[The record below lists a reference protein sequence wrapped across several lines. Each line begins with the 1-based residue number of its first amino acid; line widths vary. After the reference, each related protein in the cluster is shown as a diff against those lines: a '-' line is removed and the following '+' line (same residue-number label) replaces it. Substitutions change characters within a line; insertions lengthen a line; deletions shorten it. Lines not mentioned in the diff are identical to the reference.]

1 VLVTCPSCGSPA
13 PDGSRFC
20 PSCGHTLVSRPDE
33 RRIATVV
40 FADLVGFTTF
50 SETADPEHV
59 KEIVDRCFERLAADV
74 NAYGGQVDKIVGDA
88 IVALFGAPVAH
99 EDDAERAVRAALQM
113 QSTLAEL
120 RSLHQV
126 GAEMRVG
133 VNTGEV
139 LVGALRAGGDYTAM
153 GDVVNTASRL
163 QTAAHPGQVLVGPAT
178 HGATDGR
185 VRYEPMGSIVVKGR
199 EEPVEAW
206 RALEPVAPPGQRPSR
221 RRSPLVGRDAEV
233 DVLRTLLRTT
243 IERRRAQLVL
253 LAGEAGVGKTR
264 LARELGKI
272 ARDEHG
278 ATVLLGHCAPY
289 GEANVWFPVAEALRK
304 ACDIDDEDS
313 AETVRAKCRQA
324 AAAAIGVAERA
335 PEVDRVVE
343 GLLYVMGQSRPGPGV
358 DPTRARDEAIRSV
371 QTFLEQLTT
380 DRPLVLL
387 LADLHWADDL
397 VLEFVDRLMARF
409 RTLPFLL
416 AATTRPEL
424 EDRWTPRPGRHNA
437 VFVNLDPLEA
447 DTGAQLARALLGAD
461 ADDELVAM
469 VVERSGGNPFFIE
482 ELVAVVSESEPETTG
497 NGDGHLPGTLRGLIA
512 ARIDALDADERSTL
526 EDCAVIGSN
535 GPIELVAALAAARA
549 GGGEPELAGLA
560 SRDLLEVERNEY
572 HFKTELVREV
582 AYSTLTKAERARRHA
597 ALSHHL
603 AARATK
609 TGRIEEALD
618 ELAYH
623 YGAAA
628 ELIAELGTVEGVP
641 ADLGEKAVSF
651 LEQAAERA
659 ALQETWPVAK
669 RLLSMALDVLGD
681 GEGERRLRLLL
692 YRARAR
698 TELRE
703 LFSAR
708 ADLDAA
714 IALAEPRG
722 DTNALARALIIRGDI
737 ELKENDLAGSVATL
751 AEAVERWRELD
762 DPGGLGDALRT
773 QGMTDLFRG
782 ELDAAA
788 KAICEALDCFR
799 SVDDRRGEAAALQN
813 LAWIAFYRGE
823 LAEAE
828 ARLNESAG
836 AFAEVGDWG
845 GLGWALGLLAWV
857 RFNQGNLDEAERLAT
872 DVLEE
877 SRDIDNRWASAI
889 MQVLLANVALW
900 RGSSHS
906 AVERAE
912 AAGELFRDMDDAWGI
927 VQSLAP
933 RSRALACL
941 GRFAEADQTVD
952 EMSVVVPRVPD
963 TTIREFPLTCRISI
977 AVQTGA
983 ADALAI
989 SSGSEDT
996 ITGSD
1001 NVYAERVTI
1010 HALATLQAGDA
1021 RAAVSA
1027 LEAVRATTT
1036 QEGPAVAAGA
1046 ALALAYDACGRAEE
1060 SLAICDELGDHAVT
1074 YLDHLQLALARGF
1087 AQVQVGD
1094 TAGAE
1099 QCFWRGL
1106 EIADRTESRLDQAIA
1121 RLARARAWAA
1131 MGRTDAGDAEHEAT
1145 ARLEALGIDAAGWDV
1160 AFRMATAGSA

>member
-1 VLVTCPSCGSPA
+1 M
-13 PDGSRFC
+13 
-20 PSCGHTLVSRPDE
+20 
-33 RRIATVV
+33 

-59 KEIVDRCFERLAADV
+59 KNLVDRCFERLAADV

-113 QSTLAEL
+113 QRTLAEL
-120 RSLHQV
+120 RSLHQI

-163 QTAAHPGQVLVGPAT
+163 QTAARPGQVLVGPAT
-178 HGATDGR
+178 HDATQGQ
-185 VRYEPMGSIVVKGR
+185 VRYDPMGSIVVKGR
-199 EEPVEAW
+199 EEPVAAW
-206 RALEPVAPPGQRPSR
+206 VALEPVAPPGQRPFR
-221 RRSPLVGRDAEV
+221 TRSPLVGRGAEV
-233 DVLRTLLRTT
+233 DMLRTVLRTTV
-243 IERRRAQLVL
+243 ERRRAQLVL

-264 LARELGKI
+264 LARELGNI
-272 ARDEHG
+272 AHDEYG

-304 ACDIDDEDS
+304 ACGIDDQDS
-313 AETVRAKCRQA
+313 AETVRDKCREA
-324 AAAAIGVAERA
+324 AAAATGVADIA

-343 GLLYVMGQSRPGPGV
+343 GLLYIMGQSRPGAGV

-371 QTFLEQLTT
+371 QTFLEHLAA
-380 DRPLVLL
+380 DRPLVLGF
-387 LADLHWADDL
+387 ADLHWADDL
-397 VLEFVDRLMARF
+397 VLELVDRLMARF

-416 AATTRPEL
+416 VATTRPEL
-424 EDRWTPRPGRHNA
+424 EERWTPRPGRHNA
-437 VFVNLDPLEA
+437 VFVNLDPLAA
-447 DTGAQLARALLGAD
+447 DTGAQLARTLLGAD

-497 NGDGHLPGTLRGLIA
+497 NGDGQLPGTLRGLIA

-526 EDCAVIGSN
+526 EDCAVIGFT
-535 GPIELVAALAAARA
+535 GPIELVAALSEAR
-549 GGGEPELAGLA
+549 GGGEPHLTGLE
-560 SRDLLEVERNEY
+560 SRDLLEVEHNEY
-572 HFKTELVREV
+572 QFKTDLVREV
-582 AYSTLTKAERARRHA
+582 AYSTLTKAGRARRHA

-609 TGRIEEALD
+609 TGRIEEVLD
-618 ELAYH
+618 ELAHH

-641 ADLGEKAVSF
+641 ADLGQKAVSF

-669 RLLSMALDVLGD
+669 RLLSMALDVLD
-681 GEGERRLRLLL
+681 DTEPERRLRLLL

-703 LFSAR
+703 LYSAR
-708 ADLDAA
+708 ADVDAA
-714 IALAEPRG
+714 VALAEPRG
-722 DTNALARALIIRGDI
+722 DDHALARALIIRGDI
-737 ELKENDLAGSVATL
+737 EQKENDIAGSVATL
-751 AEAVERWRELD
+751 AEAVERWRALD
-762 DPGGLGDALRT
+762 DRGGLGDALRT

-799 SVDDRRGEAAALQN
+799 SIDDRRGEAAALQN

-823 LAEAE
+823 LADAE
-828 ARLNESAG
+828 ARLNESAS

-857 RFNQGNLDEAERLAT
+857 RFNQGDLDEAERLAT

-900 RGSSHS
+900 RGASHA

-912 AAGELFRDMDDAWGI
+912 GALELFRDMDDAWGI
-927 VQSLAP
+927 LQSLAP
-933 RSRALACL
+933 RARALACL
-941 GRFAEADQTVD
+941 GRLSDADQTID
-952 EMSVVVPRVPD
+952 EMAEVSVRVPD
-963 TTIREFPLTCRISI
+963 ATIREFPQVCRVSV
-977 AVQTGA
+977 AVHAGA
-983 ADALAI
+983 ADALAT
-989 SSGSEDT
+989 STEFDGHAES
-996 ITGSD
+996 SD
-1001 NVYAERVTI
+1001 NILAERGTV
-1010 HALATLQAGDA
+1010 HALAVLQSGDA
-1021 RAAVSA
+1021 AAAVRT
-1027 LEAVRATTT
+1027 LETVRATTT
-1036 QEGPAVAAGA
+1036 QDGPAVAAGA
-1046 ALALAYDACGRAEE
+1046 ALALAYDACGRADD
-1060 SLAICDELGDHAVT
+1060 AVRVCDELSDKAVT

-1087 AQVQVGD
+1087 AQVQLGD

-1106 EIADRTESRLDQAIA
+1106 EIADRTESRLDQAVA

-1131 MGRTDAGDAEHEAT
+1131 MGRGDAGDAEHEAA
-1145 ARLEALGIDAAGWDV
+1145 ARLEALGVDAAGWETT
-1160 AFRMATAGSA
+1160 FRMAVAGG

>member
-1 VLVTCPSCGSPA
+1 MPVTCPSCESQA
-13 PDGSRFC
+13 PDGARFC

-33 RRIATVV
+33 RRFATVV

-59 KEIVDRCFERLAADV
+59 KNIVDRCFERLAADV

-113 QSTLAEL
+113 QRTLAEL

-163 QTAAHPGQVLVGPAT
+163 QTAARPGQVLVGPAT
-178 HGATDGR
+178 HDATQGQ
-185 VRYEPMGSIVVKGR
+185 VRYDSMGSIAVKGR

-206 RALEPVAPPGQRPSR
+206 VALEPVAPPGQRPSR
-221 RRSPLVGRDAEV
+221 SRSPLVGRDAEV
-233 DVLRTLLRTT
+233 DVLRTVLRTT
-243 IERRRAQLVL
+243 VERRRAQLVL
-253 LAGEAGVGKTR
+253 IAGEAGVGKTR
-264 LARELGKI
+264 LARELGNI
-272 ARDEHG
+272 ARDEYG

-304 ACDIDDEDS
+304 ACGIDDQDS
-313 AETVRAKCRQA
+313 ADTVRAKCRTS
-324 AAAAIGVAERA
+324 AAAAIGVADTT

-343 GLLYVMGQSRPGPGV
+343 GLLYIMGQSRPGTGV
-358 DPTRARDEAIRSV
+358 DPARARDEAIRSV
-371 QTFLEQLTT
+371 QTYLEHLTA
-380 DRPLVLL
+380 DRPLVVG

-397 VLEFVDRLMARF
+397 VLELVDRLMARF

-447 DTGAQLARALLGAD
+447 ATGAQLARALLGAD

-497 NGDGHLPGTLRGLIA
+497 NGDGQLPGTLRGLIA

-526 EDCAVIGSN
+526 EDCAVIGSA
-535 GPIELVAALAAARA
+535 GPIELVTALSDARGA
-549 GGGEPELAGLA
+549 GEPHLAGLE
-560 SRDLLEVERNEY
+560 SRDLLEVEHSEY
-572 HFKTELVREV
+572 QFKTDLVREV
-582 AYSTLTKAERARRHA
+582 AYSTLTKAGRARRHA

-609 TGRIEEALD
+609 TGRIEEVLD
-618 ELAYH
+618 ELAHH

-641 ADLGEKAVSF
+641 EDLGQKAVSF

-659 ALQETWPVAK
+659 AQQETWPVAK
-669 RLLSMALDVLGD
+669 RLLSMALEVLD
-681 GEGERRLRLLL
+681 DSEPERRLRLLL

-698 TELRE
+698 TEMRE

-708 ADLDAA
+708 ADLEASV
-714 IALAEPRG
+714 ALAEPRG
-722 DTNALARALIIRGDI
+722 DAHALARALIIRGDI
-737 ELKENDLAGSVATL
+737 EQKENDVAGSVATL
-751 AEAVERWRELD
+751 AEAVERWRDLD
-762 DPGGLGDALRT
+762 DRGGLGDALRT

-782 ELDAAA
+782 ELDTAA

-799 SVDDRRGEAAALQN
+799 AIDDRRGEAAALQN

-823 LAEAE
+823 LAESE
-828 ARLNESAG
+828 ARLNESAS

-857 RFNQGNLDEAERLAT
+857 RFNQGDLDEAERLAS

-900 RGSSHS
+900 RGASHA
-906 AVERAE
+906 AVERADG
-912 AAGELFRDMDDAWGI
+912 ALELFRDMDDAWGI
-927 VQSLAP
+927 IQSLAP
-933 RSRALACL
+933 RTRALACL
-941 GRFAEADQTVD
+941 GRVAEAERTID
-952 EMSVVVPRVPD
+952 EMSEVAVRVPD
-963 TTIREFPLTCRISI
+963 IAIRQFPLACRVSV
-977 AVQTGA
+977 AVHTGA
-983 ADALAI
+983 GDAIALANEVD
-989 SSGSEDT
+989 G
-996 ITGSD
+996 
-1001 NVYAERVTI
+1001 YAEGADNILAEARTN
-1010 HALATLQAGDA
+1010 HALATLQSGDA
-1021 RAAVSA
+1021 RAAAST
-1027 LEAVRATTT
+1027 LEAVWATTT
-1036 QEGPAVAAGA
+1036 QDGPAVAAGA
-1046 ALALAYDACGRAEE
+1046 ALALAYDACGRPEDAVR
-1060 SLAICDELGDHAVT
+1060 LCDELADRAVT
-1074 YLDHLQLALARGF
+1074 YLDHLQLAMARGF
-1087 AQVQVGD
+1087 AQVQLGD

-1106 EIADRTESRLDQAIA
+1106 EIADRSESRLDQAVA
-1121 RLARARAWAA
+1121 RMARARAWAA
-1131 MGRTDAGDAEHEAT
+1131 MDRADRGDAEHEAI
-1145 ARLEALGIDAAGWDV
+1145 ARLDALGLDASGWDV
-1160 AFRMATAGSA
+1160 AFRMAVGRS

>member
-1 VLVTCPSCGSPA
+1 MTCPSCGSQA
-13 PDGSRFC
+13 PDGARFC

-59 KEIVDRCFERLAADV
+59 KNLVDRCFERLAADV

-113 QSTLAEL
+113 QRTLAEL

-163 QTAAHPGQVLVGPAT
+163 QTAARPGQVLVGPAT
-178 HGATDGR
+178 HVATQGQ
-185 VRYEPMGSIVVKGR
+185 VRYELMGSIVVKGR
-199 EEPVEAW
+199 EETVEAW
-206 RALEPVAPPGQRPSR
+206 IALEPVAPPGQRPSR
-221 RRSPLVGRDAEV
+221 TRSPLVGRDAEV
-233 DVLRTLLRTT
+233 DVLRTVLRTT
-243 IERRRAQLVL
+243 VERRRAQLVL
-253 LAGEAGVGKTR
+253 VAGEAGVGKTR
-264 LARELGKI
+264 LARELGNI
-272 ARDEHG
+272 ARDEYG

-289 GEANVWFPVAEALRK
+289 GEANVWFPVAEALRN
-304 ACDIDDEDS
+304 ACGIDDQDS
-313 AETVRAKCRQA
+313 ADTVRVKCREA
-324 AAAAIGVAERA
+324 AAAAIVAATA

-343 GLLYVMGQSRPGPGV
+343 GLLYIMGQSRPGTGV
-358 DPTRARDEAIRSV
+358 DPARARDEAIRSV
-371 QTFLEQLTT
+371 QTFLEHLTA
-380 DRPLVLL
+380 DRPLVLG
-387 LADLHWADDL
+387 LADLHWGDDL
-397 VLEFVDRLMARF
+397 VLELVDRLMARF

-437 VFVNLDPLEA
+437 VFVNLDPLEP

-482 ELVAVVSESEPETTG
+482 ELVAVVSESEPETDG
-497 NGDGHLPGTLRGLIA
+497 HGDGQLPGTLRGLIA

-526 EDCAVIGSN
+526 EDCAVIGSA
-535 GPIELVAALAAARA
+535 GPIELVAALSEAR
-549 GGGEPELAGLA
+549 GGGEPHLAGLE

-572 HFKTELVREV
+572 QFKTDLVREV
-582 AYSTLTKAERARRHA
+582 AYSTLTKAGRARRHA

-609 TGRIEEALD
+609 TGRIEEVLD
-618 ELAYH
+618 ELAHH

-641 ADLGEKAVSF
+641 EDLGQKAVSF

-669 RLLSMALDVLGD
+669 RLLSMALDVLAD
-681 GEGERRLRLLL
+681 TQPERRLRLLL

-714 IALAEPRG
+714 VALAEPRS
-722 DTNALARALIIRGDI
+722 DAHALARALIIRGDI
-737 ELKENDLAGSVATL
+737 EQKENDIAGSVATL
-751 AEAVERWRELD
+751 AEAVERWRDLD
-762 DPGGLGDALRT
+762 DQGGLGDALRT

-782 ELDAAA
+782 ELDSAA
-788 KAICEALDCFR
+788 KAICEARDCFR

-823 LAEAE
+823 LAESE
-828 ARLNESAG
+828 ARLNESAS

-900 RGSSHS
+900 RGASHA

-912 AAGELFRDMDDAWGI
+912 GALELFRDMDDAWGI
-927 VQSLAP
+927 IQSLAP
-933 RSRALACL
+933 RTRALACL
-941 GRFAEADQTVD
+941 GRLSEAEQTID
-952 EMSVVVPRVPD
+952 EMAGVSIRVPD
-963 TTIREFPLTCRISI
+963 TTIRQFPFACRVSV
-977 AVQTGA
+977 AVHAGA
-983 ADALAI
+983 GDALALANQV
-989 SSGSEDT
+989 G
-996 ITGSD
+996 G
-1001 NVYAERVTI
+1001 YAEGEDNILAEARTA
-1010 HALATLQAGDA
+1010 HALATLQSGDA
-1021 RAAVSA
+1021 RGAASA

-1036 QEGPAVAAGA
+1036 QDGPAVAAGA
-1046 ALALAYDACGRAEE
+1046 ALALAYDACGRAEQAAR
-1060 SLAICDELGDHAVT
+1060 LCNELVEQAVT
-1074 YLDHLQLALARGF
+1074 YLDHLQLTLARGF
-1087 AQVQVGD
+1087 ALVQLGD

-1106 EIADRTESRLDQAIA
+1106 EIADRTESRLDQALA

-1131 MGRTDAGDAEHEAT
+1131 MGRADTGDAEHEAT
-1145 ARLEALGIDAAGWDV
+1145 ARLEALGIDAVGWDTV
-1160 AFRMATAGSA
+1160 FRMATAAGA